1 MFSPITESDYD
12 LAWDF
17 YLYVGVTLLHLSVVD
32 FFNMTPNGLLKMYI
46 LHLEYTQPDALKKEE
61 QIYTLDQTPFNI

>member
-1 MFSPITESDYD
+1 
-12 LAWDF
+12 
-17 YLYVGVTLLHLSVVD
+17 
-32 FFNMTPNGLLKMYI
+32 MTPNGLLKMYI

>member
-1 MFSPITESDYD
+1 MFSPISESDYD

-17 YLYVGVTLLHLSVVD
+17 YLYVGVTLLHLSVSE

>member
-1 MFSPITESDYD
+1 MFSPISESDFD

-17 YLYVGVTLLHLSVVD
+17 YLYVGITILHLSIQE
-32 FFNMTPNGLLKMYI
+32 FFKMTPNGLLKMYV